1 MGTSK
6 NSEFAQMQGA
16 EKNFSSGQPKGYP
29 TLKLR
34 FAAPHMIYMLARN
47 FFRNAAVWI
56 QRSCCEAN
64 LQVMPELKS
73 GFLEVPSWR

>member
-16 EKNFSSGQPKGYP
+16 EKFFSSGQPKGYP

-34 FAAPHMIYMLARN
+34 FAALHMINMLARN
-47 FFRNAAVWI
+47 FFRNAAVGM
-56 QRSCCEAN
+56 E
-64 LQVMPELKS
+64 S